1 MSWPLQAHMYLTKL
15 PIEDSDM
22 MKCPKC
28 GNENNPESKFCK
40 NCGNPL
46 DSQVKTSTNNSGKEK
61 KIIIGLI
68 IVIVAILAIGTLY
81 GMGVFKGEV
90 PLETKDFDAF
100 KLDVPVGSEYVL
112 KDSSSKNKS
121 NLFVCYQNKGDYE
134 FDAFGFYVGNNITK
148 KAASWNGE
156 LYEKDGKIEIY
167 KNDSSTGAPIYSL
180 YYDSGDG
187 MILIIGSNTDTM
199 KKMAKSLKDFDES
212 KLASNYNDPS
222 AVSSSSSSS
231 APASSTPSSISI
243 LGGSFSTGSAD
254 EDKTY
259 ARINVGTAHA
269 GEDVIVQI
277 YYSRDGNS
285 LNNGNMV
292 PATVHSDGYLEIA
305 SADAYKYYPDYA
317 TINIY
322 DSNSNLL
329 TTKSV
334 SLSPSAGTQTF

>member
-1 MSWPLQAHMYLTKL
+1 MDIYC
-15 PIEDSDM
+15 E
-22 MKCPKC
+22 KC
-28 GNENNPESKFCK
+28 GTKNNTTAKFCK
-40 NCGNPL
+40 ECGEPINNEPP
-46 DSQVKTSTNNSGKEK
+46 QEEVKGNEKNK
-61 KIIIGLI
+61 KIIFALI
-68 IVIVAILAIGTLY
+68 IVIVVILAIGAIYLSTNPQIGDNTLKVKEY
-81 GMGVFKGEV
+81 DFGNFTMNV
-90 PLETKDFDAF
+90 PEDASY
-100 KLDVPVGSEYVL
+100 SEYDSIGKGTRYWAIGYESDAPELFMVWIANYESTSKTYEHVETDGELEVYHVMSDMYTVERHIGGYYIDITGNADL
-112 KDSSSKNKS
+112 KD
-121 NLFVCYQNKGDYE
+121 L
-134 FDAFGFYVGNNITK
+134 
-148 KAASWNGE
+148 
-156 LYEKDGKIEIY
+156 KDMARSISVTNPSAEETT
-167 KNDSSTGAPIYSL
+167 SST
-180 YYDSGDG
+180 
-187 MILIIGSNTDTM
+187 
-199 KKMAKSLKDFDES
+199 
-212 KLASNYNDPS
+212 
-222 AVSSSSSSS
+222 SSY

-277 YYSRDGNS
+277 FYSRDGNS

-329 TTKSV
+329 TTQSV

>member
-1 MSWPLQAHMYLTKL
+1 
-15 PIEDSDM
+15 
-22 MKCPKC
+22 MKCSNC
-28 GNENNPESKFCK
+28 GNENNKDAKFCK

-46 DSQVKTSTNNSGKEK
+46 DTPVKEPTATSDNHK

-68 IVIVAILAIGTLY
+68 IVIIAILAVGALY

-90 PLETKDFDAF
+90 PLETKDFNAF
-100 KLDVPVGSEYVL
+100 KLDVPVGSNYVL

-121 NLFVCYQNKGDYE
+121 NLFVGYENKGDYE
-134 FDAFGFYVGNNITK
+134 FDAFGFYVGNNVTK
-148 KAASWNGE
+148 SAASWNGN
-156 LYEKDGKIEIY
+156 LYEKDGDIEIY
-167 KNDSSTGAPIYSL
+167 KNDSSGNAIYSL

-187 MILIIGSNTDTM
+187 QIIIIGSNTDTM

-212 KLASNYNDPS
+212 KLASDYNNPS
-222 AVSSSSSSS
+222 ATSSSSTSSS

-277 YYSRDGNS
+277 FYSRDGNS

-322 DSNSNLL
+322 DSNSHLL
-329 TTKSV
+329 TTQSV

>member
-1 MSWPLQAHMYLTKL
+1 MR
-15 PIEDSDM
+15 
-22 MKCPKC
+22 CPKC
-28 GNENNPESKFCK
+28 GSENNQDSKFCK

-46 DSQVKTSTNNSGKEK
+46 DTPAKSSNNVPDNHK

-68 IVIVAILAIGTLY
+68 IVIVAILAIGALY

-90 PLETKDFDAF
+90 PLETKNYNAF
-100 KLDVPVGSEYVL
+100 KIDVPVGSDYVITDASTTNKKSLTVSYKNNGEY
-112 KDSSSKNKS
+112 DM
-121 NLFVCYQNKGDYE
+121 E
-134 FDAFGFYVGNNITK
+134 AFGFIVSNNATNKIP
-148 KAASWNGE
+148 SSLGE
-156 LYEKDGKIEIY
+156 LVEKEDGIEVYKNQTDDLTSYTIYKEDGKAQVMVI
-167 KNDSSTGAPIYSL
+167 G
-180 YYDSGDG
+180 YD
-187 MILIIGSNTDTM
+187 LDTV
-199 KKMAKSLKDFDES
+199 KRMAKSFKEVDIN
-212 KLASNYNDPS
+212 KLATNAADPS
-222 AVSSSSSSS
+222 AVSSSSSTASS

-277 YYSRDGNS
+277 FYSRDGNS

-322 DSNSNLL
+322 DSNSQLL
-329 TTKSV
+329 TTQSV